1 MTQIKSSLKEK
12 WPNWIVWLDKEW
24 YFQSHSFIFTNKEI
38 QQKMEQKIQKF
49 KCKCDFFFVTVST
62 CECIKEDFATTFFIA
77 LYFLVNIQMSVHILH
92 EKNNTFLDYDE
103 WNSILLL
110 ILCIHSCELI
120 HFQRFSVALE
130 YEKNCNFGKFSL

>member
-1 MTQIKSSLKEK
+1 ML
-12 WPNWIVWLDKEW
+12 
-24 YFQSHSFIFTNKEI
+24 FH
-38 QQKMEQKIQKF
+38 
-49 KCKCDFFFVTVST
+49 FFFVTAVST
-62 CECIKEDFATTFFIA
+62 CEYKRRFCYDFFIA

-92 EKNNTFLDYDE
+92 EKNNTFLDCDE

-130 YEKNCNFGKFSL
+130 YEKIAILGNSLYNWDPKDCQKKYQFISIIPFSIFRVLWYHHLHQLKLDLNEMILYTV